1 MIRTEAK
8 AEVCVLHLARNKSN
22 ALNEAL
28 LASLS
33 DAVEQAASD
42 PGVRALVLAS
52 DSPQVFCA
60 GFDVQ
65 EVFAYDRPRM
75 LAFFTRF
82 VPWRPM

>member
-1 MIRTEAK
+1 MIRTEAR
-8 AEVCVLHLARNKSN
+8 AEVRVLYLARGRAN

-28 LASLS
+28 LGALS

-42 PGVRALVLAS
+42 DGVHALVLAS

-65 EVFAYDRPRM
+65 EVSND
-75 LAFFTRF
+75 
-82 VPWRPM
+82 